1 MLTSKRDAYFHE
13 LAGHGRKEAEYQMVA
28 MVALEEGRRG
38 GLRAHESDDDREDGV
53 QTAGIA

>member
-1 MLTSKRDAYFHE
+1 MLTSKREAYYHE
-13 LAGHGRKEAEYQMVA
+13 LAGHSRKEAEYQMVA
-28 MVALEEGRRG
+28 LVEEGRRG